1 MLRFRGVSRRWS
13 QGIGYVT
20 RQVPSPSRL
29 HRLLTH
35 SAIPLRPGPRR
46 QESDFGA
53 VGWDATFDPQGAPVF
68 PDTFDHMNMD
78 PNAWEDVEDVKEPV
92 KKAHKAMKQGNVEV
106 DSEGRRINPMGIQM
120 LSSGLYNQL
129 FGDYNQTNS
138 LTKPEMVKLEAMAK
152 HHLMKHELLGK
163 KTKKENIIDF
173 DLPPMLG
180 SSLDEHF
187 YRMAKVMGEPY
198 MDIIQGMMTKEFPA
212 KPRPRDVKT
221 DISGWMRYA
230 KGKKPERVD
239 YPKEN
244 GLVFDIEVLYKVS
257 GYPVMASAVSTEAW
271 YVWLSPWLVESRE
284 TGVDV
289 EEKTKSLDGENLIVN
304 HPQESMHLIPLGP
317 PDEPRVIVGHN
328 IGYDRQAV
336 KEEYSLKQTKNFF
349 MDTLS
354 LHVSVNGMCSR
365 QRGTWM
371 KARKGQKRMKKLLD
385 DEDLSNEENVNEL
398 LDISDD
404 LADAY
409 SEDPWVM
416 VSATNSLAEVAHLHL
431 NGLVMSKDDRE
442 LFSQESLGELQ
453 QRVKQA
459 IDYNI
464 TDVEITAQ
472 VFKKI
477 LPLFLDTC
485 PHPVSFT
492 ALKNISSAILPTD
505 SEWKDYL
512 NRCENMYQKMKKS
525 IDEGLQSLVTEA
537 VKLKDEADKEP
548 WLNDPW
554 LSQMDWTIKPIKM
567 VKIPAK
573 QGGGERL
580 PKNVKFP
587 GYPEWYKALFKSS
600 AGPMHIT
607 TKTRITPLLL
617 RLKWEGYP
625 VVWSDKEGWMFRVPV
640 SEQAHFEAKKYKLAT
655 LDTEP
660 HLRDDGSTLCF
671 RIPHKDGGNTRT
683 TQLMGK
689 SFLGH
694 FEKGTLSS
702 DNPQTKE
709 MFEMS
714 VCSSYWVSNR
724 SRIMSQHC
732 IWDGDGVDMGR
743 GPGFGI
749 IIPRIIPMGTITRR
763 CVENTWLTA
772 SNAKK
777 NRIGSELKSM
787 IKAPPGYSFVGAD
800 VDSEELWIA
809 SLYGDSCFK
818 NHGSTAIGWMTLE
831 GTKSEGTDLHSKTAS
846 ILGIS
851 RNEAKIFNYGRI
863 YGAGLKFAEALLKQF
878 SPNVTDAEAS
888 TLAGQL
894 YTSTKGKKIYSIG
907 KYSGGTESILFNKL
921 EEIATQDMPE
931 TPVLG
936 AVITKALSSQNLK
949 KSSFMTSRVNWT
961 IQSSGVDYLHMLVV
975 SMEYL
980 AAKYDIDMRLCITVH
995 DELRFLV
1002 KNEDAYRAAMALQV
1016 SNIWTRGMF
1025 CQQSGI
1031 DDIPQGCA
1039 FFSAVDID
1047 HVLRK
1052 EVDFDCITPTHPDPI
1067 PHGESLDIE
1076 GLLARKDA
1084 RLEDATHVIDHSI
1097 DKKAQKFPYTS
1108 RTPVLAALES
1118 NPSKVISSLLDQI
1131 GGDKRAIRKLSK
1143 L

>member
-1 MLRFRGVSRRWS
+1 MLRFRGIPRRWRS
-13 QGIGYVT
+13 ELRTVATQIS
-20 RQVPSPSRL
+20 RPSPSY
-29 HRLLTH
+29 RLLTQ

-46 QESDFGA
+46 QDADFGA
-53 VGWDATFDPQGAPVF
+53 AGWDVTFDPQGAPVF
-68 PDTFDHMNMD
+68 PDTFDHLKMD
-78 PNAWEDVEDVKEPV
+78 PNAWEDVEDVKKPEKQA
-92 KKAHKAMKQGNVEV
+92 KKVVKQGNVEI
-106 DSEGRRINPMGIQM
+106 DSKGRRINPMGIQM
-120 LSSGLYNQL
+120 LSSGIYNQL
-129 FGDYNQTNS
+129 FGDYEMS
-138 LTKPEMVKLEAMAK
+138 SSFTKPEMAKLETMAK
-152 HHLMKHELLGK
+152 HHLTKHELLGK

-180 SSLDEHF
+180 TSLDEHF

-198 MDIIQGMMTKEFPA
+198 MDIVQEMMTKEFPA
-212 KPRPRDVKT
+212 RPNQKDIKT
-221 DISGWMRYA
+221 NISGWVRYA
-230 KGKKPERVD
+230 KGKKPEKVE
-239 YPKEN
+239 YPREH

-257 GYPVMASAVSTEAW
+257 GYPVVASAVSTEAW
-271 YVWLSPWLVESRE
+271 YVWMSPWLVDKKKA
-284 TGVDV
+284 GK
-289 EEKTKSLDGENLIVN
+289 EKAKAAEGENLIVN
-304 HPQESMHLIPLGP
+304 HPKESMHLIPMGP

-336 KEEYSLKQTKNFF
+336 KEEYSLQQTKNFF
-349 MDTLS
+349 LDTLS

-371 KARKGQKRMKKLLD
+371 KARKDQKRMKKLMD
-385 DEDLSNEENVNEL
+385 DEDLGNQENVNEL
-398 LDISDD
+398 LDLSDD

-442 LFSQESLGELQ
+442 LFSQETLEELRQ
-453 QRVKQA
+453 HVKQA
-459 IDYNI
+459 VDYNI
-464 TDVEITAQ
+464 TDVDITAQ

-477 LPLFLDTC
+477 LPLFLKTC

-492 ALKNISSAILPTD
+492 ALKNVSSAILPTD

-512 NRCENMYQKMKKS
+512 DRCETMYQDMKNS
-525 IDEGLQSLVTEA
+525 IDAGLQSLVNEA

-554 LSQMDWTIKPIKM
+554 LSQIDWTIKPVKM

-587 GYPEWYKALFKSS
+587 GYPEWYKSLFKSS
-600 AGPMHIT
+600 TGPMHIT
-607 TKTRITPLLL
+607 TKTRLTPLLL

-640 SEQAHFEAKKYKLAT
+640 SEKDHFEAKKYKLAT

-660 HLRDDGSTLCF
+660 HLREDGSTLCF

-714 VCSSYWVSNR
+714 VSSSYWVSNR

-743 GPGFGI
+743 GPDFGI

-777 NRIGSELKSM
+777 NRIGSELKAM

-878 SPNVTDAEAS
+878 APGVTDAQAAS
-888 TLAGQL
+888 LAGQL

-931 TPVLG
+931 TPILG
-936 AVITKALSSQNLK
+936 AVITKALSSQNLR

-1076 GLLARKDA
+1076 GLLAREDA
-1084 RLEDATHVIDHSI
+1084 RLEDDAHVVDHSV
-1097 DKKAQKFPYTS
+1097 DHKARQFPYSS

-1131 GGDKRAIRKLSK
+1131 GGDKRAVLKQMSK

>member
-1 MLRFRGVSRRWS
+1 MSHLSNHLNRVSAV
-13 QGIGYVT
+13 QG
-20 RQVPSPSRL
+20 PSL
-29 HRLLTH
+29 RLLTQ
-35 SAIPLRPGPRR
+35 SAVPLRPGPRR
-46 QESDFGA
+46 QETFVGA
-53 VGWDATFDPQGAPVF
+53 QGWETSFDPQGAPVF
-68 PDTFDHMNMD
+68 PDTFDQGKVD
-78 PNAWEDVEDVKEPV
+78 PNAWEDVEDVKKPA
-92 KKAHKAMKQGNVEV
+92 KKAKKDLKKGNVVV
-106 DSEGRRINPMGIQM
+106 DEEGRRINPMGIQM
-120 LSSGLYNQL
+120 LSSGIYNQL
-129 FGDYNQTNS
+129 FADFNPPTS
-138 LTKPEMVKLEAMAK
+138 FTDPELVKLQAMAK
-152 HHLMKHELLGK
+152 HHLTKHELLGK

-180 SSLDEHF
+180 KSLDEHF
-187 YRMAKVMGEPY
+187 YRMAKTMGEPY
-198 MDIIQGMMTKEFPA
+198 MVIIENMMTKGFPA
-212 KPRPRDVKT
+212 KPKMKT
-221 DISGWMRYA
+221 VRSDISGWVRYA
-230 KGKKPERVD
+230 EGKQPEKVE
-239 YPKEN
+239 YPKEH

-257 GYPVMASAVSTEAW
+257 GYPVMATAVSTEAW
-271 YVWLSPWLVESRE
+271 YVWLSPWLVES
-284 TGVDV
+284 
-289 EEKTKSLDGENLIVN
+289 DGEHFALEKKEGDEGLIVN
-304 HPQESMHLIPLGP
+304 HPRESMHLIPMGP
-317 PDEPRVIVGHN
+317 PDELRVIVGHN
-328 IGYDRQAV
+328 IGYDRQSV
-336 KEEYSLKQTKNFF
+336 KEEYSLKQSKNFF
-349 MDTLS
+349 LDTLS

-371 KARKGQKRMKKLLD
+371 KARKGQKRLKKLMD
-385 DEDLSNEENVNEL
+385 DEDLGEQDNVNEL
-398 LDISDD
+398 LDLSDD

-409 SEDPWVM
+409 SEDPWVK
-416 VSATNSLAEVAHLHL
+416 VSSTNSLAEVAYLHL
-431 NGLVMSKDDRE
+431 DGLAMSKDDRE
-442 LFSQESLGELQ
+442 LFSQESLSELTQ
-453 QRVKQA
+453 HLRQA
-459 IDYNI
+459 IEYNI
-464 TDVEITAQ
+464 TDVDITAQ
-472 VFKKI
+472 LFKKVF
-477 LPLFLDTC
+477 PLFKETC

-512 NRCENMYQKMKKS
+512 HRCEKMYQDMKMA
-525 IDEGLQSLVTEA
+525 IDKGLRSLADEA
-537 VKLKDEADKEP
+537 VLLKDKAEEEP
-548 WLNDPW
+548 WKNDPW
-554 LSQMDWTIKPIKM
+554 LSQMDWNIKPVKM
-567 VKIPAK
+567 VKIPEK

-580 PKNVKFP
+580 PKNIKLP
-587 GYPEWYKALFKSS
+587 GYPDWYKALFKTA

-625 VVWSDKEGWMFRVPV
+625 VVWSDKEGWMFRVPLA
-640 SEQAHFEAKKYKLAT
+640 EKAQYEAKKYKPAV
-655 LDTEP
+655 LDDEP
-660 HLRDDGSTLCF
+660 HLREDGISLCF

-683 TQLMGK
+683 SQLMGK

-694 FEKGTLSS
+694 FEKGTLTS
-702 DNPQTKE
+702 DNAQTRD

-714 VCSSYWVSNR
+714 VRASYWLSNR
-724 SRIMSQHC
+724 SRIMTQHC
-732 IWDGDGVDMGR
+732 IWDGDGVDMGL
-743 GPGFGI
+743 GSEFGM

-777 NRIGSELKSM
+777 NRIGSELKAM

-809 SLYGDSCFK
+809 SLFGDSCFK

-831 GTKSEGTDLHSKTAS
+831 GAKSQGTDLHSKTAS

-851 RNEAKIFNYGRI
+851 RDEAKIFNYGRI

-878 SPNVTDAEAS
+878 SPDVTDKEAS
-888 TLAGQL
+888 TLAQNL
-894 YTSTKGKKIYSIG
+894 YTSTKGKKIYSLG

-921 EEIATQDMPE
+921 EEIATQEMPE

-936 AVITKALSSQNLK
+936 AIITKALSSQNLK

-980 AAKYDIDMRLCITVH
+980 AAKYDIDLRLCITVH

-1025 CQQSGI
+1025 CQQSGV

-1076 GLLARKDA
+1076 ALLARNDA
-1084 RLEDATHVIDHSI
+1084 RLEDATHVVNHAI
-1097 DKKAQKFPYTS
+1097 DKEAKKFPYTN
-1108 RTPVLAALES
+1108 RTPVLASLEADA
-1118 NPSKVISSLLDQI
+1118 PKVITSLLNQI
-1131 GGDKRAIRKLSK
+1131 GGDKKALKRLAEM
-1143 L
+1143 